1 MLYLINELISDTFYF
16 IINITVLKARIMLP
30 KNQVSTSNQNTIKIR
45 SFKLMQGTIGH
56 HQLPLIINNSNSN
69 LNLDGHQGKKR
80 YFLMGK
86 KLNDNSYSLTYG
98 MIWPNKS
105 PQLRKA
111 LKIIKNGRVNC
122 NKQSVTLQPIT
133 DQSQV
138 TSLMTSQTASQTIQ
152 TQTNVSLTTNPTT
165 VSLNTVSL
173 NTVNLNTVSITPST
187 IGTINSG
194 TEKTDVKPK
203 MNRER
208 KHRRK
213 QQQNN

>member
-1 MLYLINELISDTFYF
+1 
-16 IINITVLKARIMLP
+16 MLP
-30 KNQVSTSNQNTIKIR
+30 KNQVSTLNQNTIKIR
-45 SFKLMQGTIGH
+45 SFKLMQGIIGH

-122 NKQSVTLQPIT
+122 NKQSVTLQPT

-138 TSLMTSQTASQTIQ
+138 INSMASQTASQTTQ
-152 TQTNVSLTTNPTT
+152 TQTTVSLTTNPTT

-173 NTVNLNTVSITPST
+173 NTVNLNTVSLTPST
-187 IGTINSG
+187 IGTTNSA

-203 MNRER
+203 RNRER